1 MCKDVC
7 ATLPDRI
14 RLSCEAEVMALNA
27 EPGKGAVREDSVLN
41 QQSTY
46 MLRGTKTYFNM
57 WMMA

>member
-1 MCKDVC
+1 
-7 ATLPDRI
+7 
-14 RLSCEAEVMALNA
+14 MALNA